1 MGLLEEDQAQNL
13 YYEDHQLECQVLGSS
28 NKKML
33 VKFFVRKSIVILFL
47 VWGCNDKKINIVMLE
62 EWKKG
67 QSGVAMI
74 QDWKVSITGHFKSV
88 EDKLQQFLTGVY
100 GPVVDAK

>member
-1 MGLLEEDQAQNL
+1 MRIISWNAKCWG
-13 YYEDHQLECQVLGSS
+13 VV

-67 QSGVAMI
+67 
-74 QDWKVSITGHFKSV
+74 
-88 EDKLQQFLTGVY
+88 
-100 GPVVDAK
+100 